1 MYFDNKKIKK
11 FRSLLGPES
20 QYSIEPWKELDRTF
34 ES

>member
-20 QYSIEPWKELDRTF
+20 QYSIEPWKELDRTL